1 MAIDYYAMSSGL
13 YADTVGDIGTNTNRR
28 DVSELLDLW
37 IHRETPFLN
46 YIKWGPDSG
55 GTAIEWMTEHQGRGY
70 VTLLT
75 PSITDTA
82 GHTIAV
88 TTSDTGGFTAAMRQ
102 ICEGA
107 VLMGFSSVNATHPL
121 MFVNSTSLTG
131 DIELQMITCAS
142 IDIGEK
148 LYVIGNFANEGS
160 VAGEDRSQE
169 RTQVTNNF
177 AILRED
183 VRITGSMA
191 ATDFYAVPNET
202 RHQIQMRL
210 KKMQK
215 YREMSC
221 FFSYG
226 IARTATVASM
236 FNGINYYIY
245 TYNDSSTTDE
255 STTTLTESAFNTM
268 VANLWD
274 AGCIPNAVFG
284 SAKQIRKF
292 TEWDRSRVRVTQD
305 SKMGGFA
312 VTKYLT
318 DINVE
323 VDVVPMQ
330 NFPVEFLFILDTSK
344 IRLRAKKGRKLLVEK
359 IGKRADADEYQLIS
373 EYSLECMG
381 GTINTMG
388 GAFKALQ

>member
-1 MAIDYYAMSSGL
+1 MATSVYYAMSTNL
-13 YADTVGDIGTNTNRR
+13 YADTVSDIGSNTNRR
-28 DVSELLDLW
+28 DVSEMLDLW

-55 GTAIEWMTEHQGRGY
+55 GLAIEWMTEHQGRGY
-70 VTLLT
+70 LTTLASL
-75 PSITDTA
+75 TDTVTQTI
-82 GHTIAV
+82 TIA
-88 TTSDTGGFTAAMRQ
+88 TSDTGAFTAAMRQ
-102 ICEGA
+102 VCDGA
-107 VLMGFSSVNATHPL
+107 VLMGFSSADSTHSI

-131 DIELQMITCAS
+131 DIELEMSPCAS

-148 LYVIGNFANEGS
+148 LYIIGNFANEGS
-160 VAGEDRSQE
+160 IAGEDKSQE
-169 RTQVTNNF
+169 RAQVTNNF

-191 ATDFYAVPNET
+191 ATDFYAVADET

-210 KKMQK
+210 KRMQK

-221 FFSYG
+221 FFSRSVSRS
-226 IARTATVASM
+226 ATAAGM
-236 FNGINYYIY
+236 FNGIDAFINA
-245 TYNDSSTTDE
+245 YNDSGTVD
-255 STTTLTESAFNTM
+255 STTTVLTESDFNST

-292 TEWDRSRVRVTQD
+292 TEWDRSRVRIRQSD
-305 SKMGGFA
+305 KMGGLHI
-312 VTKYLT
+312 TQYMT
-318 DINVE
+318 DIGIPL
-323 VDVVPMQ
+323 DVVPMQ
-330 NFPVEFLFILDTSK
+330 NFPVSFLFILDTGK
-344 IRLRAKKGRKLLVEK
+344 IALRAKKGRKLVVEK

-388 GAFKALQ
+388 GGYRMLQ